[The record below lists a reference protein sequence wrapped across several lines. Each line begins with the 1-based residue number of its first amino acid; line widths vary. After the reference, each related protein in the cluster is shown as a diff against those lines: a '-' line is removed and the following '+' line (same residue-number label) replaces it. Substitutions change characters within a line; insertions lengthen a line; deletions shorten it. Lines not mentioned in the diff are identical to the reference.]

1 MENFWFPRKSRNSA
15 YIKFHS
21 LQMLSGTDIS
31 HKTEIKKYWI
41 SSNVLRGIPK
51 SIWLSVKGLKI
62 KYSGKH
68 QEDILDPEI

>member
-1 MENFWFPRKSRNSA
+1 
-15 YIKFHS
+15 
-21 LQMLSGTDIS
+21 MLSGTDTS

-62 KYSGKH
+62 KYNGKH